1 MTTRPVA
8 PHTNS
13 VAPHPNSVRLSVAMI
28 VRDCATALAA
38 TLDCVQ
44 NLADEIIIVDTG
56 SRDKTREYA
65 AKRATRV
72 LDFAW
77 SDDFSAARNAALEY
91 VTGDWVLWLDAGE
104 TMRPETQAAL
114 RKFVD
119 QGAAEDTAYLLLIDM
134 PSADADAPHEQ
145 AARMRLHPR
154 REDLNW
160 FGRVREQLR
169 YDPQQGELR
178 VEQAPGMIE
187 RGTREIDPATR
198 RIRAERNLRLAD
210 LEQFGSG
217 PSARIELV
225 RAEALSQL
233 DQPEP
238 AAAAYRRAVGLA
250 ARGSTEA
257 LDAYYGW
264 LTIYDQWPERRNEQL
279 AIAAGALDQ
288 FPLDAQLLCATGNYL
303 QAQGRYD
310 LAARSYQ
317 AASEHG
323 CVNIETWHLENIA
336 EVTTNCWAVALE
348 HLGQRERALEIV
360 EAQAARPDASR
371 RIIRQLLDMYI
382 VRGQRAAALELLP
395 RLSIAFQDRDSLRSA
410 IRGAC
415 LAAKQ
420 QWSQAISYLEMAWK
434 AGCRDIVCLRWY
446 CTTLFALDS
455 ADQLH
460 AVLLE
465 WEQLGVHLAELQKFA
480 GACLSA
486 IKQPAQ
492 QQDLRVDSGHTVPT
506 PVFAGGLVPQEA
518 ILDTTSAAW

>member
-8 PHTNS
+8 PS
-13 VAPHPNSVRLSVAMI
+13 AASVRLSVAMI
-28 VRDCATALAA
+28 VRDCAEPLAA

-44 NLADEIIIVDTG
+44 NLADEIVIVDTG
-56 SRDKTREYA
+56 SSDKTREFA

-77 SDDFSAARNAALEY
+77 NDDFSAARNAALDY

-104 TMRPETQAAL
+104 TLRPETQAAL
-114 RKFVD
+114 RKFLD
-119 QGAAEDTAYLLLIDM
+119 ESAADDTAYLLLIDM
-134 PSADADAPHEQ
+134 PGQDADAPHEQ

-178 VEQAPGMIE
+178 VEQAPGIIE
-187 RGTREIDPATR
+187 RGTREIDPTTR
-198 RIRAERNLRLAD
+198 RVRAERNLRLAD
-210 LEQFGSG
+210 LEQLGMG

-233 DQPEP
+233 EQSEP
-238 AAAAYRRAVGLA
+238 ASAAYRRAVGLA

-279 AIAAGALDQ
+279 AIAAAALEQ

-323 CVNIETWHLENIA
+323 RVNIETWHLENIA
-336 EVTTNCWAVALE
+336 EVTTNCWAVTLE
-348 HLGQRERALEIV
+348 HLGQRDRALEIV
-360 EAQAARPDASR
+360 QGQVAQPDASR
-371 RIIRQLLDMYI
+371 RIIRQLLDMHI

-395 RLSIAFQDRDSLRSA
+395 RLTIAVQDRDALRSA

-420 QWSQAISYLEMAWK
+420 QWPQAISYLQMAWN

-455 ADQLH
+455 AEQLH
-460 AVLLE
+460 AVLME
-465 WEQLGVHLAELQKFA
+465 WDQLGVHLAELQKFA
-480 GACLSA
+480 SVCLSA
-486 IKQPAQ
+486 IKTPPLEQDIRIDASHPLQAPA
-492 QQDLRVDSGHTVPT
+492 V
-506 PVFAGGLVPQEA
+506 AGGFVPQEA
-518 ILDTTSAAW
+518 PLISTRSAW

>member
-8 PHTNS
+8 PRTNF
-13 VAPHPNSVRLSVAMI
+13 VRLSVAMI
-28 VRDCATALAA
+28 VRDCAESLAA

-44 NLADEIIIVDTG
+44 NLADEIVIVDTG
-56 SRDKTREYA
+56 STDKTREYA
-65 AKRATRV
+65 AKRATRL

-77 SDDFSAARNAALEY
+77 NEDFSAARNAALDY

-114 RKFVD
+114 RKFLD
-119 QGAAEDTAYLLLIDM
+119 ESAAPETAYLLLIDM
-134 PSADADAPHEQ
+134 PSQDADAPHEQ

-178 VEQAPGMIE
+178 VEQAPGIIE
-187 RGTREIDPATR
+187 RGVREIDPEIR
-198 RIRAERNLRLAD
+198 VIRAERNLRLAD
-210 LEQFGSG
+210 LEQFGLG

-225 RAEALSQL
+225 RAEALSQMN
-233 DQPEP
+233 QPEQ
-238 AAAAYRRAVGLA
+238 AAAAYRRAVNLA

-264 LTIYDQWPERRNEQL
+264 LTVYDQWPERRNEQL
-279 AIAAGALDQ
+279 AIAAAALEQ

-317 AASEHG
+317 TASEHG
-323 CVNIETWHLENIA
+323 RVNIETWHLENIA

-360 EAQAARPDASR
+360 QGQVAQPDASV

-395 RLSIAFQDRDSLRSA
+395 RLPIAIQQRDALRSA

-420 QWSQAISYLEMAWK
+420 QWPQAVSYLQMAWN

-455 ADQLH
+455 ADELH
-460 AVLLE
+460 AVLVE
-465 WEQLGVHLAELQKFA
+465 WDQLGVHLTELQKFA
-480 GACLSA
+480 SICLTA
-486 IKQPAQ
+486 IQSPPQEQAVRLDTSHPIQTPA
-492 QQDLRVDSGHTVPT
+492 LASE
-506 PVFAGGLVPQEA
+506 FVPQEA
-518 ILDTTSAAW
+518 MLNSKWAAW

>member
-1 MTTRPVA
+1 MTAHPLPPSAVA
-8 PHTNS
+8 P
-13 VAPHPNSVRLSVAMI
+13 RLSVAMI
-28 VRDCATALAA
+28 VRDCAEALAA

-44 NLADEIIIVDTG
+44 NLADEIVIVDTG
-56 SRDKTREYA
+56 SKDKTRDFA

-72 LDFAW
+72 VDFAW
-77 SDDFSAARNAALEY
+77 SDDFSAARNKALEY

-104 TMRPETQAAL
+104 TMQPETQAAL
-114 RKFVD
+114 RKFLD
-119 QGAAEDTAYLLLIDM
+119 QQAAEDTAYLILIDM
-134 PSADADAPHEQ
+134 PCQDADAPHEQ

-154 REDLNW
+154 REDMNW

-178 VEQAPGMIE
+178 VEQAPGIIQ
-187 RGTREIDPATR
+187 RGMREHDQATR

-210 LEQFGSG
+210 LEQLGSG

-225 RAEALSQL
+225 RAEALAQL
-233 DQPEP
+233 DQPEK

-360 EAQAARPDASR
+360 AGQAARPGASR
-371 RIIRQLLDMYI
+371 RIIRQLLDMHI

-395 RLSIAFQDRDSLRSA
+395 RLSIAVQDRDSLRSA

-420 QWSQAISYLEMAWK
+420 QWPQAFSYLEMAWK

-446 CTTLFALDS
+446 CTTLFALDQ
-455 ADQLH
+455 AEQLH

-465 WEQLGVHLAELQKFA
+465 WDQLGTHLAELQKFA
-480 GACLSA
+480 GACLKA
-486 IKQPAQ
+486 IKSPLP
-492 QQDLRVDSGHTVPT
+492 QQDLRFDGNHST
-506 PVFAGGLVPQEA
+506 PVPALAGGIKPQEA
-518 ILDTTSAAW
+518 VLHSKYTAW

>member
-8 PHTNS
+8 PR
-13 VAPHPNSVRLSVAMI
+13 AASVRLSVAMI
-28 VRDCATALAA
+28 VRDCAEPLAA

-44 NLADEIIIVDTG
+44 NLADEIVIVDTG
-56 SRDKTREYA
+56 SGDKTREFSS
-65 AKRATRV
+65 KRATRV

-77 SDDFSAARNAALEY
+77 SDDFSAARNAALDY

-114 RKFVD
+114 RKFLD
-119 QGAAEDTAYLLLIDM
+119 ESAADNTAYLLLIDM
-134 PSADADAPHEQ
+134 PGQDADAPHEQ

-178 VEQAPGMIE
+178 VEQAPGIIE

-198 RIRAERNLRLAD
+198 RLRAERNLRLAD
-210 LEQFGSG
+210 LEQLGMG

-225 RAEALSQL
+225 RAEALSQME
-233 DQPEP
+233 QPEP
-238 AAAAYRRAVGLA
+238 AGAAYRRAVGLA

-279 AIAAGALDQ
+279 AIAAAALDQ

-323 CVNIETWHLENIA
+323 SVNIETWHLENIA

-348 HLGQRERALEIV
+348 HLGQRDRALEIV
-360 EAQAARPDASR
+360 QGQVAQPDASR

-395 RLSIAFQDRDSLRSA
+395 RLTIAVQDRDALRSA

-420 QWSQAISYLEMAWK
+420 QWSQAISYLQMAWS
-434 AGCRDIVCLRWY
+434 AGCRDIICLRWY

-460 AVLLE
+460 AVLSA
-465 WEQLGVHLAELQKFA
+465 WDQLGIHLAELQKFA
-480 GACLSA
+480 SVCLTA
-486 IKQPAQ
+486 IKTTPQEQEIRIDAGHPIQAPA
-492 QQDLRVDSGHTVPT
+492 LSNG
-506 PVFAGGLVPQEA
+506 FVPQEA
-518 ILDTTSAAW
+518 SLIAMRTAW